1 MTRRSDGDNEDNDPD
16 HASFQSTDS
25 YGLNGD
31 STHAGDLTHA
41 GDSTHAGKITAD
53 LHGTRNTATLRG
65 NKPREGTIQT
75 QMSIQCDE
83 YTLVSNPNNINT

>member
-31 STHAGDLTHA
+31 LTHA
-41 GDSTHAGKITAD
+41 GESTHAGKITAD
-53 LHGTRNTATLRG
+53 LHGTRNTATSRG

-75 QMSIQCDE
+75 QMSIQCDN
-83 YTLVSNPNNINT
+83 YPCLTPNNINT